1 MSLVLYNSLSRQK
14 EPFTPIDASGDAV
27 RMYVCGPTVY
37 DFAHLGN
44 ARAMVVFDV
53 LFRLLRHMHAKVTYV
68 RNITDIDDKIY
79 AASVEKKCHF
89 SEIAQKFEV
98 EFVTDMNML
107 NVCSPTH
114 RPRATEFIP
123 QMISMISTLIEKGFA
138 YEAQGHVLYEVNTYV
153 DYGKLSKK
161 SPEELLAGARVE
173 VATYKKNPGDFVL
186 WKPSTGHIPGWESPW
201 GYGRPGWHIECSAM
215 SAHYLGEYFDI
226 HAGGIDLIFP
236 HHENER
242 AQSCGASG
250 LPEMAKFWL
259 HNGHLMINGQKM
271 SKSLGNF
278 FTVRELLGKHPAE
291 VVRLTLISTH
301 YRQPLDWTYQ
311 LTIMAQQ
318 QLNKWY
324 RILGKNDIYD
334 DLFDDAHTNA
344 LDEAS
349 IDRNKCADVMESA
362 PGEDPVFAAH
372 MDAIKELSQ
381 DFLEAL
387 CDDLN
392 TPLAIQ
398 HLNKMVHAYDQYPTD
413 ELYLSIFY
421 CGRMLGVLYHA
432 PKHWFQRDSGGP
444 VDGSLIEQKIYERN
458 NAKLKKDYDLADKI
472 RRDLLERGV
481 VLEDTAEGTSWRKQ

>member
-1 MSLVLYNSLSRQK
+1 MNIILYNSLSRQK
-14 EPFTPIDASGDAV
+14 EVFSPLDDAGAAGPV

-53 LFRLLRHMHAKVTYV
+53 LFRLLRHSYEKVIYV

-89 SEIAQKFEV
+89 SEIAKKFEI

-107 NVCSPTH
+107 NVCSPTY

-123 QMISMISTLIEKGFA
+123 QMISMISTLIDKGFA
-138 YEAQGHVLYEVNTYV
+138 YEAQGHVLYEVDKYPE
-153 DYGKLSKK
+153 YGKLSKK

-173 VATYKKNPGDFVL
+173 IATYKKSPGDFVL

-250 LPEMAKFWL
+250 QPEMARFWL

-324 RILGKNDIYD
+324 RILGKKDIYN
-334 DLFDDAHTNA
+334 DLFDDAHASA
-344 LDEAS
+344 LDEDFA
-349 IDRNKCADVMESA
+349 KTDVLESA
-362 PGEDPVFAAH
+362 PGEDPVFAKN
-372 MDAIKELSQ
+372 MDKINELSQ
-381 DFLEAL
+381 DFLSAL

-398 HLNKMVHAYDQYPTD
+398 HLNKMVQAYDQLPTD
-413 ELYLSIFY
+413 DLYISIFY
-421 CGRMLGVLYHA
+421 CGRMLGILYNSPA
-432 PKHWFQRDSGGP
+432 SWFQSDSIAA
-444 VDGSLIEQKIYERN
+444 VDVELINQKIEDRKKAKQNKDYER
-458 NAKLKKDYDLADKI
+458 ADDI
-472 RRDLLERGV
+472 RRELLELGV
-481 VLEDTAEGTSWRKQ
+481 ILEDTEEGTSWRKQ